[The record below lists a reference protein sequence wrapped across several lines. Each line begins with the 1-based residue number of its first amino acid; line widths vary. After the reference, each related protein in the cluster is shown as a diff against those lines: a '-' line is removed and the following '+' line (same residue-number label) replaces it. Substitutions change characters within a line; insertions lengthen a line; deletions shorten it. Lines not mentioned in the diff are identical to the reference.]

1 MLIVLNN
8 VIQLVLLALLYLGLV
23 HVLLVFLDATNALI
37 PLIVNNAIDI
47 VIIIYL
53 QVIVI

>member
-8 VIQLVLLALLYLGLV
+8 VIKLVLLTLLYQGLT
-23 HVLLVFLDATNALI
+23 HVLLVCLGVYHALM

-47 VIIIYL
+47 
-53 QVIVI
+53 